1 MRSKD
6 DDLLEGKDEFSGL
19 KKLRRR
25 RGMIWLPPPP
35 SCVFIADAFSDS
47 PYYYIY
53 QKYVI

>member
-25 RGMIWLPPPP
+25 RGMIWLPPP

-53 QKYVI
+53 TKYVI